1 MILPPHLYHAHHNRH
16 NEDLPFWLKLAE
28 RQKGPILELGCG
40 TGRVLLALA
49 RSGYASVGLDLDAG
63 MLAFLQDQ
71 AQSEPAAPPAIF
83 QADMAAYHLAQA
95 FALILLPCNTL
106 SALSSETRLAMLA
119 LACQHL
125 SPGGLFAASLPNP
138 AVLAGLPQQ
147 SDVEIE
153 EILPHPVDGEPV
165 QVSSAWQRSTDQFT
179 VTWYYDHLLPDGQVE
194 RFIAQV
200 HHTLQP
206 VGVYTDELHRAGLVV
221 DTLYGDFN
229 QSPYTENSPSLILLA
244 RKATWGLS

>member
-1 MILPPHLYHAHHNRH
+1 MLPILYHTHHSLH
-16 NEDLPFWLKLAE
+16 MEDLPFWLDLVQQAG
-28 RQKGPILELGCG
+28 GPVLELGCG
-40 TGRVLLALA
+40 TGRLLLPLA
-49 RSGYASVGLDLDAG
+49 KAGCQVCGLDREHSWLV
-63 MLAFLQDQ
+63 FLRHHLPG
-71 AQSEPAAPPAIF
+71 SLNPAPQVFA
-83 QADMAAYHLAQA
+83 ADMANFHLARR

-165 QVSSAWQRSTDQFT
+165 QVSSAWQRSADQFT